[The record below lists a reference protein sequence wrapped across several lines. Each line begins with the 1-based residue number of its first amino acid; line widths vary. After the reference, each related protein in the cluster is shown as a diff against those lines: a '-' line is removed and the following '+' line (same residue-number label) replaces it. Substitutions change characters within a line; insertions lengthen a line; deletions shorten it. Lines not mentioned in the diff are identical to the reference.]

1 MELIHLIYSSASTTS
16 NLTEEALNII
26 LSESRENNK
35 ANNISGIL
43 LYQDGSFFQVLE
55 GGRTQIDDL
64 YRKISADKRHSN
76 VTKIIEEE
84 IEERSFGEWTMGY
97 PNISRSELEE
107 IPGLNDFF
115 QKGNSFSQLEEGRTR
130 TLLAAFKEGKWRK
143 SI

>member
-55 GGRTQIDDL
+55 GGQN
-64 YRKISADKRHSN
+64 AD
-76 VTKIIEEE
+76 
-84 IEERSFGEWTMGY
+84 
-97 PNISRSELEE
+97 
-107 IPGLNDFF
+107 
-115 QKGNSFSQLEEGRTR
+115 
-130 TLLAAFKEGKWRK
+130 
-143 SI
+143 

>member
-1 MELIHLIYSSASTTS
+1 
-16 NLTEEALNII
+16 
-26 LSESRENNK
+26 
-35 ANNISGIL
+35 
-43 LYQDGSFFQVLE
+43 
-55 GGRTQIDDL
+55 
-64 YRKISADKRHSN
+64 
-76 VTKIIEEE
+76 
-84 IEERSFGEWTMGY
+84 MGY